1 MLDDLRRV
9 VQEVNT
15 AENLD
20 EALLIIVREVKSAMG
35 VDVCSVYL
43 RDDARDENVL
53 MATDGLNPA
62 AVGKVRL
69 RRNQGLVG
77 LVGER
82 QEPVNI
88 QDAAVHPH
96 YAYIPETSEEPY
108 HAFIGVPI
116 IHYRKVLGV
125 LVAQQKDH
133 RLFDGDEMAFFVTIA
148 AQLAG
153 AISHAAAVGGTGTL
167 TNNQR
172 RESRL
177 VQGIRGA
184 PGVAIGTIALV
195 DPLAALDSVP
205 DRRPADVDV
214 EEEAFRTA
222 VAAVQEE
229 LRLSGERM
237 APLLPAEE
245 RALFD
250 VFVMLLGGDS
260 LVTDTVQR
268 IRAGNWAPGALRET
282 INRHARVFER
292 LEDPYLQARSEDI
305 RGLGRKILVRL
316 QSQTGE
322 PKACPDRCILVGE
335 EITIAQIAEVPVERL
350 AGIACVRGS
359 AVSHIAVLA
368 RALGIPAVTGLS
380 DLPVTRLEGQEMVLD
395 GYQGRAY
402 IQPSRTVKREFTR
415 LAGEEREISDELRA
429 LRDLPAVTPDGK
441 RVPLYVNTGL
451 LADITPSLRSGAQ
464 GVGLY
469 RTEFPFMV
477 RESFPGEDEQCQIYR
492 KVLEPFAPRTV
503 TMRTLDVG
511 GDKALPYFSTTEDNP
526 FLGWRGIRF
535 TLDHPEIFLTQ
546 LRAMLRANAGLN
558 NLQVL
563 FPMVSQVQEV
573 DEAVELLRRA
583 HNELQEEGHDCPMP
597 PVGAMIEAPAVVYQ
611 VPALA
616 RRVDYFSLGTNDL
629 TQYLLAVDRN
639 NARVANLYDS
649 LHPAVLS
656 AVRDVVQSAHEHG
669 RPVSICGEMA
679 GDPAAVPLLV
689 ASGIDA
695 LSMSASD
702 IPRVKW
708 VVRNIGWEHSQTLL
722 AQALALDDPAAI
734 RQMMNLALDQA
745 GLGGL
750 VRAGK

>member
-1 MLDDLRRV
+1 MLENLRRV
-9 VQEVNT
+9 VQEVNA

-20 EALLIIVREVKSAMG
+20 DALLIIVREVKSAMG

-43 RDDARDENVL
+43 RDDTRDDNVL

-69 RRNQGLVG
+69 PRNRGLVG

-88 QDAAVHPH
+88 RDAAVHPR

-116 IHYRKVLGV
+116 IHYRRVLGV
-125 LVAQQKDH
+125 LVAQQRDH
-133 RLFDGDEMAFFVTIA
+133 RLFDDDEMAFIVTIA

-153 AISHAAAVGGTGTL
+153 AISHAAAIASAGSL
-167 TNNQR
+167 TNGQP

-177 VQGIRGA
+177 VQGVRGA

-205 DRRPADVDV
+205 DRQPADVDA
-214 EEEAFRTA
+214 EERAFRTA

-229 LRLSGERM
+229 LRVSGERM

-250 VFVMLLGGDS
+250 VFVMLLGSDS
-260 LVTDTVQR
+260 LVTDTVQG
-268 IRAGNWAPGALRET
+268 IRAGNWAPGALRDT

-292 LEDPYLQARSEDI
+292 LEDPYLRARSEDI

-322 PKACPDRCILVGE
+322 SKACADRCILVGE
-335 EITIAQIAEVPVERL
+335 EVTIAQIAEVPVEQL

-380 DLPVTRLEGQEMVLD
+380 DLPVTRLEGREMVLD

-402 IQPSRTVKREFTR
+402 IQPSQTVKREFMR
-415 LAGEEREISDELRA
+415 LAGEEREISDELRT
-429 LRDLPAVTPDGK
+429 LRDLPAVTPDGT

-511 GDKALPYFSTTEDNP
+511 GDKTLPYFSTTEDNP

-558 NLQVL
+558 NLRVL
-563 FPMVSQVQEV
+563 FPMVSQVHEV
-573 DEAVELLRRA
+573 DEALELLRRA
-583 HNELQEEGHDCPMP
+583 HKELQEEGHDCPMP

-616 RRVDYFSLGTNDL
+616 QRVDYFSLGTNDL

-656 AVRDVVQSAHEHG
+656 AVRDVVKGAHEHG

-679 GDPAAVPLLV
+679 GDPAAVPLLI
-689 ASGIDA
+689 ATGIDA

-708 VVRNIGWEHSQTLL
+708 VVRNIGREQSQLLL
-722 AQALALDDPAAI
+722 AQALALEGSAAI
-734 RQMMNLALDQA
+734 RQMMNAALDQA

-750 VRAGK
+750 VRAGR

>member
-1 MLDDLRRV
+1 MLDELRRV

-20 EALLIIVREVKSAMG
+20 DALLIIVRQVKSAMG

-88 QDAAVHPH
+88 RDAALHPR
-96 YAYIPETSEEPY
+96 YAYIPETSEAPY

-116 IHYRKVLGV
+116 IHYRRVLGV

-133 RLFDGDEMAFFVTIA
+133 RLFDEDETAFFVTIA

-153 AISHAAAVGGTGTL
+153 AISHAAAVGGAGSL
-167 TNNQR
+167 ANGQP
-172 RESRL
+172 RESRF

-184 PGVAIGTIALV
+184 PGVALGTIALV
-195 DPLAALDSVP
+195 DPLAALDLVP
-205 DRRPADVDV
+205 DRRPTDVHV
-214 EEEAFRTA
+214 EEETFRNA
-222 VAAVQEE
+222 VIAVQEE
-229 LRLSGERM
+229 LRVSGERM

-245 RALFD
+245 HALFD
-250 VFVMLLGGDS
+250 VLVMLLGSDS

-282 INRHARVFER
+282 IDRHARVFER

-305 RGLGRKILVRL
+305 RGLGRKILLRL
-316 QSQTGE
+316 QSQSGE
-322 PKACPDRCILVGE
+322 QKACPGRCILVGE
-335 EITIAQIAEVPVERL
+335 EVTIAQIAEVPVERL

-380 DLPVTRLEGQEMVLD
+380 DLPVTRLDGQEMVLD

-402 IQPSRTVKREFTR
+402 IQPSQTVKQEFTR
-415 LAGEEREISDELRA
+415 LADEEREISDELRA
-429 LRDLPAVTPDGK
+429 LRDLPAVTPDGIQ
-441 RVPLYVNTGL
+441 VPLYVNTGL

-469 RTEFPFMV
+469 RTEFPFLV
-477 RESFPGEDEQCQIYR
+477 RESFPGEDEQYQIYR

-563 FPMVSQVQEV
+563 FPMVSQVHEV
-573 DEAVELLRRA
+573 DEALGLLRRA
-583 HNELQEEGHDCPMP
+583 HKALQEEGHDCPMP
-597 PVGAMIEAPAVVYQ
+597 PVGAMIEAPAAVYQ

-669 RPVSICGEMA
+669 KPVSICGEMA

-689 ASGIDA
+689 ATDIDA

-702 IPRVKW
+702 IPRIKW
-708 VVRNIGWEHSQTLL
+708 LVRTIGRERAQTLL
-722 AQALALDDPAAI
+722 ARALVMEDSAAI